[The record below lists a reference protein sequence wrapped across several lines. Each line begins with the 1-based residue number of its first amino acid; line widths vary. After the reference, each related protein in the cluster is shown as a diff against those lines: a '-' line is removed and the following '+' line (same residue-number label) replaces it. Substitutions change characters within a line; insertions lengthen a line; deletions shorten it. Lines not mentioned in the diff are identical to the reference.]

1 MSLINGWRPR
11 FNAQVLVFALVL
23 ISIPWLSYRFV
34 AETRVFMIEGQT
46 QAQEQLAR
54 GIVTLFQGR
63 DDLLAELPYLDS
75 QQVVFSHPLI
85 GQAKVDGFTREWL
98 DFQLFANHFGADEGS
113 EDGYSLLLGEKDDRI
128 FGLVR
133 IQDDKTVLRT
143 KGTPKLDLS
152 DHLRLTLPDRN
163 GNERRLV
170 MVATRAGSMEVW
182 YVKEDWATPQYR
194 SPSSSFIIQAVMRP
208 LVDGYLVEFALPR
221 YFLNQRQE
229 FGLAV
234 ADVDSDDGTMRH
246 LKTLVGAGT
255 TVESHFNL
263 LAMRAPEANKILSS
277 LSRADSQIVIYDN
290 HLQVRASVGQVSPP
304 VSEKVKPQDAF
315 EGIQSWL
322 NRGLDWFI
330 AIPAYL
336 NPVQAASQ
344 ERDLLN
350 RALDKEFASGRWHK
364 GPAEQV
370 FAVAAPIVDQEEEL
384 LGVVLIKQSTARILG
399 LQRQAME
406 NIALLSLSTM
416 LVILLVLLLFSWR
429 QAMRIRRLG
438 KEAQQVVDPDGR
450 LRTDRLYSEI
460 RASDE
465 IGDLARSFSGV
476 VARLHE
482 HQEFMT
488 TMPRTLRHEINNP
501 LNATMTSLENLQMQG
516 VVEGQQRYID
526 SAQRGLV
533 KISSIVEKL
542 ADAANLEE
550 ALHED
555 ELEPLNLFDLVQ
567 TYVHHQ
573 NPSIQGGQADVLFE
587 SDQEQILVAGV
598 DYRIEQLLDKL
609 LDNARD
615 FRVSGSLITVRLYQQ
630 EYDCYLEVE
639 NKGPNIPEELLA
651 GMFNSM
657 VSARTA
663 GAGYAHFGLGLYIV
677 RLISQF
683 HGGSVLAYNLND
695 PDGVMF
701 RVRLPVLLV

>member
-1 MSLINGWRPR
+1 MRLCFI
-11 FNAQVLVFALVL
+11 
-23 ISIPWLSYRFV
+23 
-34 AETRVFMIEGQT
+34 
-46 QAQEQLAR
+46 
-54 GIVTLFQGR
+54 
-63 DDLLAELPYLDS
+63 DS
-75 QQVVFSHPLI
+75 QQVVFSHPLL
-85 GQAKVDGFTREWL
+85 GQATVDGYTNEWL
-98 DFQLFANHFGADEGS
+98 DFQLFANHFGAGEES

-133 IQDDKTVLRT
+133 IQDNKTVLKT
-143 KGTPKLDLS
+143 KGAATLDLS
-152 DHLRLTLPDRN
+152 DHLRLSLPDRN

-170 MVATRAGSMEVW
+170 IVATNAGAMEVW

-208 LVDGYLVEFALPR
+208 LVDGYLVEFALPK

-234 ADVDSDDGTMRH
+234 ADVDSEDGTMRH
-246 LKTLVGAGT
+246 LKTLVGADT
-255 TVESHFNL
+255 TIESHFNL

-277 LSRADSQIVIYDN
+277 LSRSDSQIVIYDN
-290 HLQVRASVGQVSPP
+290 NLQVRASVGQVSPP
-304 VSEKVKPQDAF
+304 KSEQVKPEDF
-315 EGIQSWL
+315 LEGIQSWL
-322 NRGLDWFI
+322 NQGLDWFI
-330 AIPAYL
+330 AIPDYL

-350 RALDKEFASGRWHK
+350 RALDKKFASGRWHK
-364 GPAEQV
+364 SAAEQV
-370 FAVAAPIVDQEEEL
+370 FAVAAPILDQEGEL
-384 LGVVLIKQSTARILG
+384 LGVVLIKQSTAQILG

-438 KEAQQVVDPDGR
+438 REAQQVVDPDGR
-450 LRTDRLYSEI
+450 LRTDQLYNEI
-460 RASDE
+460 RAGDE

-482 HQEFMT
+482 HQEFMS
-488 TMPRTLRHEINNP
+488 TMPRTLRHEVNNP
-501 LNATMTSLENLQMQG
+501 LNATMTSLENMQMHG
-516 VVEGQQRYID
+516 VSEGQQRYID

-533 KISSIVEKL
+533 KISAIVEKL
-542 ADAANLEE
+542 ADAANLEA

-555 ELEPLNLFDLVQ
+555 ELEPLDLLHLLK

-573 NPSIQGGQADVLFE
+573 NPATLGGSADVVFE
-587 SDQEQILVAGV
+587 ANQQSIYVAGV

-615 FRVSGSLITVRLYQQ
+615 FRDEASLVTVRLFQQ
-630 EYDCYLEVE
+630 DYDCYLEVE
-639 NKGPNIPEELLA
+639 NNGPSIPSELMA

-657 VSARTA
+657 VSARAA
-663 GAGYAHFGLGLYIV
+663 GAGHAHFGLGLYIV

-683 HGGSVLAYNLND
+683 HGGSVSAHNLIQ
-695 PDGVMF
+695 PEGVMF
-701 RVRLPVLLV
+701 RVKLPILLV

>member
-1 MSLINGWRPR
+1 LNT
-11 FNAQVLVFALVL
+11 QVLVFALVL

-75 QQVVFSHPLI
+75 QQVVFSHPLL
-85 GQAKVDGFTREWL
+85 GQATVDGYTNEWL
-98 DFQLFANHFGADEGS
+98 DFQLFANHFGAGEES

-133 IQDDKTVLRT
+133 IQDNKTVLKT
-143 KGTPKLDLS
+143 KGAATLDLS
-152 DHLRLTLPDRN
+152 DHLRLSLPDRN

-170 MVATRAGSMEVW
+170 IVATNAGAMEVW

-208 LVDGYLVEFALPR
+208 LVDGYLVEFALPK

-234 ADVDSDDGTMRH
+234 ADVDSEDGTMRH
-246 LKTLVGAGT
+246 LKTLVGADT
-255 TVESHFNL
+255 TIESHFNL

-277 LSRADSQIVIYDN
+277 LSRSDSQIVIYDN
-290 HLQVRASVGQVSPP
+290 NLQVRASVGQVSPP
-304 VSEKVKPQDAF
+304 KSEQVKPEDF
-315 EGIQSWL
+315 LEGIQSWL
-322 NRGLDWFI
+322 NQGLDWFI
-330 AIPAYL
+330 AIPDYL

-350 RALDKEFASGRWHK
+350 RALDKKFASGRWHK
-364 GPAEQV
+364 SAAEQV
-370 FAVAAPIVDQEEEL
+370 FAVAAPILDQEGEL
-384 LGVVLIKQSTARILG
+384 LGVVLIKQSTAQILG

-438 KEAQQVVDPDGR
+438 REAQQVVDPDGR
-450 LRTDRLYSEI
+450 LRTDQLYNEI
-460 RASDE
+460 RAGDE

-482 HQEFMT
+482 HQEFMS
-488 TMPRTLRHEINNP
+488 TMPRTLRHEVNNP
-501 LNATMTSLENLQMQG
+501 LNATMTSLENMQMHG
-516 VVEGQQRYID
+516 VSEGQQRYID

-533 KISSIVEKL
+533 KISAIVEKL
-542 ADAANLEE
+542 ADAANLEA

-555 ELEPLNLFDLVQ
+555 ELEPLDLLHLLK

-573 NPSIQGGQADVLFE
+573 NPATLGGSADVVFE
-587 SDQEQILVAGV
+587 ANQQSIYVAGV

-615 FRVSGSLITVRLYQQ
+615 FRDEASLVTVRLFQQ
-630 EYDCYLEVE
+630 DYDCFLEVE
-639 NKGPNIPEELLA
+639 NNGPSIPSELMA

-657 VSARTA
+657 VSARAA
-663 GAGYAHFGLGLYIV
+663 GAGHAHFGLGLYIV

-683 HGGSVLAYNLND
+683 HGGSVSAHNLIQ
-695 PDGVMF
+695 PEGVMF
-701 RVRLPVLLV
+701 RVKLPILLV